1 MQISSRSIT
10 SLAWRINFHATS
22 DIAICSSNSHGTT
35 TMCSYL
41 IGVEE
46 TDIREKDEK
55 SSKSGQNRAR
65 NGKAWKSQSQVKP
78 GKVNGQCRSRN
89 RRILNEPTR
98 THLMGQVISMD
109 AVLLLIDLC
118 GVLYAFFV
126 PPSSDLFET
135 PIVRI
140 VLYQIYLRSLTGNWF
155 TLRVAEEM
163 EAREAARTLEPLNEN
178 VEEQEGENGG
188 NGNGGNGGNRNRGNG
203 NGNRNG
209 NHAGILKVFMPVA
222 SRVHFPRFLE
232 VQATLIFSGT
242 DGRCRIDRVF
252 EKMET
257 VVHILVLSSE
267 VSSKICYMHTPGRAI
282 GPESPGYA
290 ARNAKNKRRMESNLR
305 DNRGQ
310 QPPFKRQNTNGQN
323 VARAYTAGN
332 NEKIG
337 IMLGPY
343 PY

>member
-1 MQISSRSIT
+1 MQQLLSRFVLQTAMVLRPYAAT
-10 SLAWRINFHATS
+10 SLVKRISEKRTKNQAKADKTE
-22 DIAICSSNSHGTT
+22 HG
-35 TMCSYL
+35 M
-41 IGVEE
+41 
-46 TDIREKDEK
+46 EK
-55 SSKSGQNRAR
+55 R
-65 NGKAWKSQSQVKP
+65 GKAKVKSNPKKSM
-78 GKVNGQCRSRN
+78 VNA
-89 RRILNEPTR
+89 EA
-98 THLMGQVISMD
+98 VISMD